1 MARERQQ
8 YQQFTFLF
16 EEATLPLSPEAS
28 AIIHAH
34 LPPAV
39 LPPVCSE
46 APADEFGDVPVPRPL
61 PEAVAKGVFGI
72 EDNDEPVD
80 PSPDEVFAITVFHG
94 ERLTELLESVR
105 HVKELLAVPNCPN
118 RADLLRQKERLSSQ
132 AQSIVGL
139 YAEDFGEVAARN
151 FECWAAH
158 KMQFEQDRH
167 GLDESAASEPTPVS
181 GKVAKQ
187 PAIAQSVG
195 ATESFLAGEHGPATA
210 SPRHAAASSP
220 MPDGT
225 VPASVP
231 AAPGQSPVVGSRRG
245 RGTQQG
251 GLFMQTETAT
261 KPATRIEKLD
271 RLHENVEQALNRLAE
286 SLEAGQSDTL
296 KSWLKTM
303 SRFHNYSLNN
313 QMLIAFQRPDATHVA
328 GFQAWK
334 KFDRLVNKGEKG
346 IMILAP
352 VTRRVGSVE
361 ECDEEGKTKEKT
373 LRQLVNTKVVYV
385 FDVSQTHGEPLPELA
400 KVKGHAGPYIP
411 VLKELIAAKGI
422 ELYYADRLSGGA
434 QGRSEGKRIGCINGL
449 PPAEEFRTL
458 AHELAH
464 ELLHRG
470 ERRQETTVR
479 SRELEAE
486 SVAFVVCNAIGLDAQ
501 ECSTDYLQL
510 YRGNKQMLLE
520 SLQFIRQVSK
530 DILSVLVPD
539 DCRVGIDSGG
549 G

>member
-1 MARERQQ
+1 VAKERQQ
-8 YQQFTFLF
+8 NQQFTFSF

-39 LPPVCSE
+39 LPPVRSE
-46 APADEFGDVPVPRPL
+46 TPADEFGDVPVPRPL

-72 EDNDEPVD
+72 DDDDEPVD

-132 AQSIVGL
+132 AQSVVGL
-139 YAEDFGEVAARN
+139 YAEDFGEVAAQH
-151 FECWAAH
+151 FECWAARQ
-158 KMQFEQDRH
+158 MEIEQDRH
-167 GLDESAASEPTPVS
+167 AQNDASAASEPTPVS
-181 GKVAKQ
+181 GKVAEQ
-187 PAIAQSVG
+187 PAIAQGVG
-195 ATESFLAGEHGPATA
+195 ATESLLAGEHGPAA
-210 SPRHAAASSP
+210 SRPRPAPALSP
-220 MPDGT
+220 VPDGT
-225 VPASVP
+225 APASVP

-261 KPATRIEKLD
+261 QPATRIEKLD
-271 RLHENVEQALNRLAE
+271 RIHENVEQALNRLAE

-328 GFQAWK
+328 GFHAWK

-361 ECDEEGKTKEKT
+361 ERDEEGNTKEKT

-400 KVKGHAGPYIP
+400 KVNGDAGPYIP
-411 VLKELIAAKGI
+411 VLQKLIAAKDI

-449 PPAEEFRTL
+449 SPAEEFRTL

-501 ECSTDYLQL
+501 ACSTDYLQL
-510 YRGNKQMLLE
+510 YRGNRQMLLE

-530 DILSVLVPD
+530 DILSVLIPTE
-539 DCRVGIDSGG
+539 RREGID
-549 G
+549 